1 MLVRQ
6 PTRRQSFL
14 RWARAPKQ
22 ENGEMSDKN
31 RLELI
36 RDILFV
42 IGGICLIVG
51 AVILGK
57 GVVDDLR
64 TKHQQEELHA
74 LMSQAAS
81 ERTLSKPVASEGT
94 PKEQPADPEKPQDA
108 EKPEEEMVPVEEYI
122 ETPTSMLPEYA
133 MLYDLNPDIIGW
145 LSIEGTRIDYPVMQT
160 ERDLKLMEEQKDPYY
175 LRRDFYERY
184 NSNGC
189 LFADIQSRVGT
200 GKRSYD
206 YEEGV
211 APGTNLM
218 IFGHHMRSKEMFGE
232 LDLYAQKAYGTAH
245 PVICFDSLYEHRE
258 YAVMAAFRAE
268 VYYVDQDAFKYYQ
281 FFQAENEEQF
291 RYFYDNVKALSLYDT
306 GVTAEFGDELI
317 TLITCDNSSEYGRFV
332 VVGKRIQ

>member
-1 MLVRQ
+1 MRVRQ

-14 RWARAPKQ
+14 RWARAHKQ

-81 ERTLSKPVASEGT
+81 ERTLSKPVASAGT
-94 PKEQPADPEKPQDA
+94 PKEQPADPEKPKDA

-145 LSIEGTRIDYPVMQT
+145 LRIEGTRIDYPVMQT
-160 ERDLKLMEEQKDPYY
+160 PADKWHY
-175 LRRDFYERY
+175 LRRDFYGH
-184 NSNGC
+184 NNTNGC
-189 LFADIQSRVGT
+189 LFADPQSEVGV
-200 GKRSYD
+200 GKLSYG
-206 YEEGV
+206 YEDGV

-291 RYFYDNVKALSLYDT
+291 RYFYDNVKELSLYDT

-332 VVGKRIQ
+332 VVGKRTQ